1 MKSTYG
7 RREISGLCILLFVC
21 RFNSCGGL
29 PVEQPTTFT
38 LNTGNTQPLF
48 NEQVREFLGRIADA
62 IRIVAGRLVN
72 SVTLARNIIAD
83 RWETAASESR
93 NNVATV
99 VATRSVAL
107 NPGEVSLWSTQHPP
121 VTNTHAYARES
132 VRLENEAEQ
141 AIAERPISKPFS
153 GFLESFVNPTPLVD
167 GIKEQEKYG
176 NSGDKF
182 IGVGR
187 ALVSGYEGL
196 SNFLNA
202 VVDFP
207 RNTFRQKSRELTE
220 ALNHVG
226 ARLVGLE

>member
-1 MKSTYG
+1 MCTMLLSRKKNNYERRTNLFRRTMKSTYG

-48 NEQVREFLGRIADA
+48 NEQVR
-62 IRIVAGRLVN
+62 
-72 SVTLARNIIAD
+72 
-83 RWETAASESR
+83 TAASESR